1 MAVRTIRRYPRTVDT
16 DDYYNDENQGYFN
29 FTSFNG
35 INSNKNYISID
46 QQSFEDAKNMYVDQN
61 GQLSTRPPVRR
72 INILPFNETV
82 VELIKVNNLVIYHTY
97 DGTNYHIRF
106 QYDGYW
112 FANLDGD
119 DYKVGNKVVVSW
131 FQDKYIVFTVD
142 NFFAFSYNYERAKT
156 QPDNA
161 IDWFIAEDIV
171 YIPVQN
177 VGGNEEAS
185 QENNI
190 FTTAS
195 ITRYVFEKGVSID
208 TLSLLGK
215 TVTVRI
221 DNETFSIKF
230 EEHNEQVFTKPIGSV
245 IATRFQVSQTHGN
258 MLAEDDEG
266 TVYYS
271 NDGVLF
277 EIFDLAYTGSSTN
290 MYCLSD
296 DGGAV
301 YQSVSFSYAQDG
313 SNWIQNVGRIYYMDL
328 ESNNFVPSSWQTI
341 NVNSADTFNIKMNQ
355 AIKSN
360 KLPSGISPFSMSD
373 QFLVASCTPV
383 TLHSPRK
390 GSLIVGYSGFYGVRY
405 YKNENPEWNTE
416 GALGGYDEET
426 GTDYS
431 LFNERKL
438 TIAIVNDLTC
448 YVTPLLVLPSIN
460 SSYHNSIKLIYNA
473 DGRCAIM
480 MAPYLQNGN
489 IVDDSYNIFLIRF
502 DENYKAFGNVSFDI
516 TTIDIHYP
524 SEQLGVTIARLGYN
538 PLRLIQENV
547 SITSSL
553 SNNAYRIIYN
563 EGILNFIFAYNNGN
577 DYRKNITVS
586 GIQFIPNYNVSDYS
600 YEYIF
605 QTSDEN
611 IDNWGEGVRET
622 FPWTCSSS
630 QAQTILSSEYA
641 SSKFVMSDNT
651 NTILT
656 DLYYYYDGG
665 VVPLIRRTSEA
676 GEQYPIIPLVAMENE
691 YGTMMYYSN
700 NSIYSN
706 NYSGQ
711 VFVDLSNSG
720 IINYILPEHIETF
733 IGAMSVKVFNVEN
746 KLYWT
751 STEGDVGKL
760 YVKENDVYEFEDYIT
775 NIVTFSQTS
784 LGIFLEDNVYEF
796 MYDSTNSVYRVA
808 ATKLQL
814 GCKRGSDVLLS
825 YDGSSILLT
834 TIKGL
839 SSLSY
844 QDFVQSTEQIY
855 TYLTENIM
863 DLYDEYSVS
872 PIKLYQYKNWL
883 FMYRQDSNKLYIYD
897 TRNTSW
903 WCWEYEYN
911 VQQIMFDGTN
921 LLIVLNGYLENVAFD
936 IESVYDDETN
946 PFDWYF
952 ISQKLHFNAPNY
964 YKHIR
969 QVAVITS
976 QNGNRMRYKLT
987 FKNYRNLNNLVNS
1000 DTVEFDIEQL
1010 NTLIKRVAFMKTN
1023 AFQFKISNDDTNPK
1037 PMAFIIPDIAIKY
1050 RVTEMIR

>member
-72 INILPFNETV
+72 INILPSNETV

-112 FANLDGD
+112 FANPDGD

-156 QPDNA
+156 QPNNA

-195 ITRYVFEKGVSID
+195 ITRYIFENGVDVDVTAIV
-208 TLSLLGK
+208 GK
-215 TVTVRI
+215 NVTVKI
-221 DNETFSIKF
+221 DNDSFNIVFRENNDK
-230 EEHNEQVFTKPIGSV
+230 VFTKPLVSI
-245 IATRFQVSQTHGN
+245 IANNFQVSKTLGN
-258 MLAEDDEG
+258 MLCEDEG
-266 TVYYS
+266 GTIYYS
-271 NDGVLF
+271 YDGTLF
-277 EIFDLAYTGSSTN
+277 EIFHLAVEDGDIGEYCLADDGSSVYQAIDFGPHENAIIYKRTVLNGMSPWSQIIVPIADLNIQMNTAYITN
-290 MYCLSD
+290 SEDTSFNMCTSFTMWRGRIRTIHAAE
-296 DGGAV
+296 DGGVALLYPCEYEAV
-301 YQSVSFSYAQDG
+301 
-313 SNWIQNVGRIYYMDL
+313 
-328 ESNNFVPSSWQTI
+328 
-341 NVNSADTFNIKMNQ
+341 
-355 AIKSN
+355 
-360 KLPSGISPFSMSD
+360 
-373 QFLVASCTPV
+373 
-383 TLHSPRK
+383 
-390 GSLIVGYSGFYGVRY
+390 Y
-405 YKNENPEWNTE
+405 YKNYELTYVEDGQIGPNNFTVDRYMLVILNNDEVHYSPLLTLNNIPGSTHSIRYLPAFQAVIMMYSRTVPSGTHIQARLIRLKNDYTVLAEVSAPLRKIEWNDGTVHRE
-416 GALGGYDEET
+416 DILDMSYYPSYD
-426 GTDYS
+426 
-431 LFNERKL
+431 
-438 TIAIVNDLTC
+438 I
-448 YVTPLLVLPSIN
+448 LPDTVIN
-460 SSYHNSIKLIYNA
+460 S
-473 DGRCAIM
+473 
-480 MAPYLQNGN
+480 QN
-489 IVDDSYNIFLIRF
+489 F
-502 DENYKAFGNVSFDI
+502 DYGA
-516 TTIDIHYP
+516 
-524 SEQLGVTIARLGYN
+524 
-538 PLRLIQENV
+538 
-547 SITSSL
+547 
-553 SNNAYRIIYN
+553 IYN
-563 EGILNFIFAYNNGN
+563 EGIFNLYYAA
-577 DYRKNITVS
+577 NITNDVLNS
-586 GIQFIPNYNVSDYS
+586 IVGTNFQFISGYNESDYNYKFTYS
-600 YEYIF
+600 GDI
-605 QTSDEN
+605 TN
-611 IDNWGEGVRET
+611 WDNRNRLV
-622 FPWTCSSS
+622 FPWTCS
-630 QAQTILSSEYA
+630 TA
-641 SSKFVMSDNT
+641 SSSKVLSEEYNSDYFVIDEKFNYV
-651 NTILT
+651 LT
-656 DLYYYYDGG
+656 ENYFYYKNSAI
-665 VVPLIRRTSEA
+665 PLLKRKSEA
-676 GEQYPIIPLVAMENE
+676 NEDYSILPLYIDSNDGHIV
-691 YGTMMYYSN
+691 YYSN
-700 NSIYSN
+700 NTIYSS

-720 IINYILPEHIETF
+720 VINYILPEHIETF

-796 MYDSTNSVYRVA
+796 MYDSTNSIYRVA

-883 FMYRQDSNKLYIYD
+883 FMYRQDSNKLYMYD

-921 LLIVLNGYLENVAFD
+921 LLIVLNGYLENIAFD
-936 IESVYDDETN
+936 IESVYDDETH